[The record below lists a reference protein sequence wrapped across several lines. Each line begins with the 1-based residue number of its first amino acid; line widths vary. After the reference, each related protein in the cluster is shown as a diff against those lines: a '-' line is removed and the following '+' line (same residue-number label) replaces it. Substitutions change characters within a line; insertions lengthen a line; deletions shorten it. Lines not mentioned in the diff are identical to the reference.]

1 MTTYFEGS
9 IIRSVRRLEEL
20 LNQLASAAKVRH
32 HAFLKHM
39 LFCAFLHLV
48 SERSYSL

>member
-20 LNQLASAAKVRH
+20 LNQLASAAKVGLVEPH
-32 HAFLKHM
+32 VAWGLGT
-39 LFCAFLHLV
+39 FCAARHT
-48 SERSYSL
+48 S